1 MFRLPKIIN
10 KTLSV
15 RLSLIVVSAM
25 AILLMAT
32 LTVMLYYS
40 KKALKEEALE
50 KVSQT
55 LEGTVQSIDNIL
67 LSVEQTSGNIYFNL
81 ITHLDQP
88 DMMYTYSRQ
97 IVESNKYVAGC
108 AIAFKENFYPGH
120 ELFMPYFRR
129 ENVGGRDTIIQAE
142 TFANGPYTEQAWY
155 YKPMES
161 ARPEW
166 LNPLSG
172 LGDDTGEAPIFT
184 FSLPIYGA
192 DGKTAGVVGVDVKLS
207 LLSQIVSDTKP
218 SANSY
223 CLLLDSDGTFIVRP
237 NGSKSFLQ
245 TAFSF
250 CDNEADSSVEEAVQ
264 AMISGESGYKPFRLN
279 GIDYYVFFKPFKR
292 AAVPGRSMERL
303 EWSVGIIY
311 PEDDIFGDYNSLST
325 YVLVVAVVG
334 LLLLFLCCRVLINR
348 QLKPLL
354 MLTASAQRIAKG
366 KYNEQIPDSRQA
378 DEVGR
383 LQDNFQKMQQSLS
396 TNIGELE
403 QLKTT
408 LQQHGEDLNVAYNQ
422 AQKADRMKTAF
433 LHNMT
438 NQMIGP
444 AEAIEKDVD
453 ALCSGNAENQDIV
466 YLSDDIQKNGGAIA
480 ELLDNLIS
488 VSADEKRKEVADD

>member
-67 LSVEQTSGNIYFNL
+67 LSVEQTTGNIYFNL
-81 ITHLDQP
+81 MPHLDQP
-88 DMMYTYSRQ
+88 DMMYTYCRQ

-108 AIAFKENFYPGH
+108 AIAFRENFYQEH
-120 ELFMPYFRR
+120 DLFMPYFRR
-129 ENVGGRDTIIQAE
+129 ENIGGRDTIIQVE
-142 TFANGPYTEQAWY
+142 TFANGPYTEQVWY
-155 YKPMES
+155 TRPMES

-166 LNPLSG
+166 LNPLTG
-172 LGDDTGEAPIFT
+172 LGNDTGEAPIFT
-184 FSLPIYGA
+184 FSLPLYGA

-207 LLSQIVSDTKP
+207 QLSQIVSATKP

-237 NGSKSFLQ
+237 SGNKSFLQ
-245 TAFSF
+245 TAFSLYG
-250 CDNEADSSVEEAVQ
+250 DDADSSVGEAVK
-264 AMISGESGYKPFRLN
+264 AMVSGETGYKPFRLN

-292 AAVPGRSMERL
+292 AAVPGRSMEKL

-325 YVLVVAVVG
+325 YVLAVAVVG
-334 LLLLFLCCRVLINR
+334 LLLLFFCCRVMIHR

-366 KYNEQIPDSRQA
+366 KYNELIPDSRQA

-396 TNIGELE
+396 TSIGELE

-444 AEAIEKDVD
+444 AEAIDRDVS
-453 ALCSGNAENQDIV
+453 ALCNDKVGNQDISQ
-466 YLSDDIQKNGGAIA
+466 LSDDIQQKGNTIA
-480 ELLDNLIS
+480 ELLDNLINI
-488 VSADEKRKEVADD
+488 SADEKRKEVADD

>member
-67 LSVEQTSGNIYFNL
+67 LSVEQTTGNIYFNL
-81 ITHLDQP
+81 MPHLDQP
-88 DMMYTYSRQ
+88 DMMYTYCRQ

-108 AIAFKENFYPGH
+108 AIAFRENFYQEH
-120 ELFMPYFRR
+120 DLFMPYFRR
-129 ENVGGRDTIIQAE
+129 ENIGGRDTIIQVE
-142 TFANGPYTEQAWY
+142 TFANGPYTEQVWY
-155 YKPMES
+155 TRPMES

-166 LNPLSG
+166 LNPLTG
-172 LGDDTGEAPIFT
+172 LGNDTGEAPIFT
-184 FSLPIYGA
+184 FSLPLYGA

-207 LLSQIVSDTKP
+207 QLSQIVSATKP

-237 NGSKSFLQ
+237 SGNKSFLQ
-245 TAFSF
+245 TAFSLYG
-250 CDNEADSSVEEAVQ
+250 DDADVGEAVK
-264 AMISGESGYKPFRLN
+264 AMVSGETGYKPFRLN

-292 AAVPGRSMERL
+292 AAVPGRSMEKL

-325 YVLVVAVVG
+325 YVLAVAVVG
-334 LLLLFLCCRVLINR
+334 LLLLFFCCRVMIHR

-366 KYNEQIPDSRQA
+366 KYNELIPDSRQA

-396 TNIGELE
+396 TSIGELE

-408 LQQHGEDLNVAYNQ
+408 LQQHGEDLDVAYNQ

-444 AEAIEKDVD
+444 AEAIDRDVS
-453 ALCSGNAENQDIV
+453 ALCNDKVGNQDISQ
-466 YLSDDIQKNGGAIA
+466 LSDDIQQKGNTIA
-480 ELLDNLIS
+480 ELLDNLINI
-488 VSADEKRKEVADD
+488 SADEKRKEVADD

>member
-67 LSVEQTSGNIYFNL
+67 LSVEQTTGNIYFSL
-81 ITHLDQP
+81 ISHLDQP
-88 DMMYTYSRQ
+88 DMMFTYSRQ
-97 IVESNKYVAGC
+97 LVESNKCVAGC
-108 AIAFKENFYPGH
+108 AIAFKENYYKGH
-120 ELFMPYFRR
+120 DLFMSYFRR
-129 ENVGGRDTIIQAE
+129 ENIGGRDTIIQAE

-155 YKPMES
+155 SEPMKSGKPG
-161 ARPEW
+161 W
-166 LNPLSG
+166 LNPMLD
-172 LGDDTGEAPIFT
+172 LGKDTGEAPIVT
-184 FSLPIYGA
+184 FCLPIYGA
-192 DGKTAGVVGVDVKLS
+192 DGKPVGVVGVDVKLS
-207 LLSQIVSDTKP
+207 QLSQIVSATKP

-237 NGSKSFLQ
+237 SGNKSFLQ
-245 TAFSF
+245 TAFSLYG
-250 CDNEADSSVEEAVQ
+250 DDADVGEAVK
-264 AMISGESGYKPFRLN
+264 AMVSGETGYKPFRLN

-292 AAVPGRSMERL
+292 AAVPGRSMEKL

-325 YVLVVAVVG
+325 YVLAVAVVG
-334 LLLLFLCCRVLINR
+334 LLLLFFCCRVMIHR

-366 KYNEQIPDSRQA
+366 KYNELIPDSRQA

-396 TNIGELE
+396 TSIGELE

-444 AEAIEKDVD
+444 AEAIDRDVS
-453 ALCSGNAENQDIV
+453 ALCNDKVGNQDISQ
-466 YLSDDIQKNGGAIA
+466 LSDDIQQKGNTIA
-480 ELLDNLIS
+480 ELLDNLINI
-488 VSADEKRKEVADD
+488 SADEKRKEVADD

>member
-67 LSVEQTSGNIYFNL
+67 LSVEQTTGNIYFNL
-81 ITHLDQP
+81 MPHLDQP
-88 DMMYTYSRQ
+88 DMMYTYCRQ

-108 AIAFKENFYPGH
+108 AIAFRENFYQEH
-120 ELFMPYFRR
+120 DLFMPYFRR
-129 ENVGGRDTIIQAE
+129 ENIGGRDTIIQVE
-142 TFANGPYTEQAWY
+142 TFANGPYTEQVWY
-155 YKPMES
+155 TRPMES

-166 LNPLSG
+166 LNPLTG
-172 LGDDTGEAPIFT
+172 LGNDTGEAPIFT
-184 FSLPIYGA
+184 FSLPLYGA
-192 DGKTAGVVGVDVKLS
+192 DGKTAGGVGVDVKLS
-207 LLSQIVSDTKP
+207 QLSQIVSATKP

-223 CLLLDSDGTFIVRP
+223 CVLLDSDGTFIVRP
-237 NGSKSFLQ
+237 SGNKSFLQ
-245 TAFSF
+245 TAFSLYG
-250 CDNEADSSVEEAVQ
+250 DDADVGEAVK
-264 AMISGESGYKPFRLN
+264 AMVSGETGYKPFRLN

-292 AAVPGRSMERL
+292 AAVPGRSMEKL

-325 YVLVVAVVG
+325 YVLAVAVVG
-334 LLLLFLCCRVLINR
+334 LLLLFFCCRVMIHR

-366 KYNEQIPDSRQA
+366 KYNELIPDSRQA

-396 TNIGELE
+396 AYIGELE

-408 LQQHGEDLNVAYNQ
+408 LQQHGEDLNAAYNQ

-444 AEAIEKDVD
+444 AEAIDRDVS
-453 ALCSGNAENQDIV
+453 ALCNDKVGNQDISQ
-466 YLSDDIQKNGGAIA
+466 LSDDIQQKGNTIA
-480 ELLDNLIS
+480 ELLDNLINI
-488 VSADEKRKEVADD
+488 SADEKRKEVADD

>member
-67 LSVEQTSGNIYFNL
+67 LSVEQTTGNIYFNL
-81 ITHLDQP
+81 MPHLDQP
-88 DMMYTYSRQ
+88 DMMYTYSCQ

-108 AIAFKENFYPGH
+108 AIAFRENFYQGH
-120 ELFMPYFRR
+120 DLFMPYFRR
-129 ENVGGRDTIIQAE
+129 ENIGGRDTIIQVE
-142 TFANGPYTEQAWY
+142 TFANGPYTEQVWY
-155 YKPMES
+155 TRPMES

-166 LNPLSG
+166 LNPLTG
-172 LGDDTGEAPIFT
+172 LGNDTGEAPIFT
-184 FSLPIYGA
+184 FSLPLYGA

-207 LLSQIVSDTKP
+207 QLSQIVSATKP

-237 NGSKSFLQ
+237 SGNKSFLQ
-245 TAFSF
+245 TAFSLYG
-250 CDNEADSSVEEAVQ
+250 DDADVGEAVK
-264 AMISGESGYKPFRLN
+264 AMVSGETGYKPFRLN

-292 AAVPGRSMERL
+292 AAVPGRSMEKL

-325 YVLVVAVVG
+325 YVLAVAVVG
-334 LLLLFLCCRVLINR
+334 LLLLFFCCRVMIHR

-366 KYNEQIPDSRQA
+366 KYNELIPDSRQA

-396 TNIGELE
+396 TSIGELE

-408 LQQHGEDLNVAYNQ
+408 LQQHGEDLDVAYNQ

-444 AEAIEKDVD
+444 AEAIDRDVS
-453 ALCSGNAENQDIV
+453 ALCNDKVGNQDISQ
-466 YLSDDIQKNGGAIA
+466 LSDDIQQKGNTIA
-480 ELLDNLIS
+480 ELLDNLINI
-488 VSADEKRKEVADD
+488 SADEKRKEVADD

>member
-32 LTVMLYYS
+32 LTVMLCYS

-67 LSVEQTSGNIYFNL
+67 LSVEQTTGNIYFNL
-81 ITHLDQP
+81 MPHLDQP
-88 DMMYTYSRQ
+88 DMMFTYSRQ
-97 IVESNKYVAGC
+97 IVEANKYVSGC
-108 AIAFKENFYPGH
+108 AIAFRENFYQGRD
-120 ELFMPYFRR
+120 LFMPYFRR
-129 ENVGGRDTIIQAE
+129 ENIGGRDTVIQAE
-142 TFANGPYTEQAWY
+142 TFANGLYTEQVWY
-155 YKPMES
+155 TKPMES

-166 LNPLSG
+166 LNPLAG
-172 LGDDTGEAPIFT
+172 LGNDTGEAPIVT
-184 FSLPIYGA
+184 FSLPLYSA
-192 DGKTAGVVGVDVKLS
+192 DGKPAGVVGVDMKLS
-207 LLSQIVSDTKP
+207 LLSQIVSATKP

-223 CLLLDSDGTFIVRP
+223 CVLLDSDGTFIVRP
-237 NGSKSFLQ
+237 SGNKSFLQ
-245 TAFSF
+245 TAFSLY
-250 CDNEADSSVEEAVQ
+250 DDEADSSVGEAVK
-264 AMISGESGYKPFRLN
+264 AMVSGESGYKPFRLN
-279 GIDYYVFFKPFKR
+279 GINYYVFFKPFKR
-292 AAVPGRSMERL
+292 AAVPGRSMEKL

-325 YVLVVAVVG
+325 YVLAIAVVG
-334 LLLLFLCCRVLINR
+334 LLLLFLCCRVMINR

-366 KYNEQIPDSRQA
+366 KYNELIPDSRQA

-396 TNIGELE
+396 AYIGELE

-438 NQMIGP
+438 NQMLGP
-444 AEAIEKDVD
+444 AEAIEKDVN
-453 ALCSGNAENQDIV
+453 ALCNDNTGNQNISQ
-466 YLSDDIQKNGGAIA
+466 LSDDIQQNGSTIA

-488 VSADEKRKEVADD
+488 ISADEKRKEVADD

>member
-67 LSVEQTSGNIYFNL
+67 LSVEQTTGNIYFNL
-81 ITHLDQP
+81 MPHLDQP
-88 DMMYTYSRQ
+88 DMMYTYCRQ

-108 AIAFKENFYPGH
+108 AIAFRENFYQEH
-120 ELFMPYFRR
+120 DLFMPYFRR
-129 ENVGGRDTIIQAE
+129 ENIGGRDTIIQVE
-142 TFANGPYTEQAWY
+142 TFANGPYTEQVWY
-155 YKPMES
+155 TRPMES

-166 LNPLSG
+166 LNPLTG
-172 LGDDTGEAPIFT
+172 LGNDTGEAPIFT
-184 FSLPIYGA
+184 FSLPLYGA

-207 LLSQIVSDTKP
+207 QLSQIVSATKP

-237 NGSKSFLQ
+237 SGNKSFLQ
-245 TAFSF
+245 TAFSLYG
-250 CDNEADSSVEEAVQ
+250 DDADVGEAVK
-264 AMISGESGYKPFRLN
+264 AMVSGETGYKPFRLN

-292 AAVPGRSMERL
+292 AAVPGRSMEKL

-325 YVLVVAVVG
+325 
-334 LLLLFLCCRVLINR
+334 
-348 QLKPLL
+348 
-354 MLTASAQRIAKG
+354 
-366 KYNEQIPDSRQA
+366 
-378 DEVGR
+378 
-383 LQDNFQKMQQSLS
+383 
-396 TNIGELE
+396 
-403 QLKTT
+403 
-408 LQQHGEDLNVAYNQ
+408 
-422 AQKADRMKTAF
+422 
-433 LHNMT
+433 
-438 NQMIGP
+438 
-444 AEAIEKDVD
+444 
-453 ALCSGNAENQDIV
+453 
-466 YLSDDIQKNGGAIA
+466 
-480 ELLDNLIS
+480 
-488 VSADEKRKEVADD
+488 

>member
-67 LSVEQTSGNIYFNL
+67 LSVEQTTGNIYFNL
-81 ITHLDQP
+81 MPHLDQP
-88 DMMYTYSRQ
+88 DMMFTYSRQ
-97 IVESNKYVAGC
+97 IVEANKYVSGC
-108 AIAFKENFYPGH
+108 AIAFRENFYQGRD
-120 ELFMPYFRR
+120 LFMPYFRR
-129 ENVGGRDTIIQAE
+129 ENIGGRDTIIQVE
-142 TFANGPYTEQAWY
+142 TFANGPYTEQVWY
-155 YKPMES
+155 TRPMES

-166 LNPLSG
+166 LNPLTG
-172 LGDDTGEAPIFT
+172 LGNDTGEAPIFT
-184 FSLPIYGA
+184 FSLPLYGA

-207 LLSQIVSDTKP
+207 QLSQIVSATKP

-237 NGSKSFLQ
+237 SGNKSFLQ
-245 TAFSF
+245 TAFSLYG
-250 CDNEADSSVEEAVQ
+250 DDADVGEAVK
-264 AMISGESGYKPFRLN
+264 AMVSGETGYKPFRLN

-292 AAVPGRSMERL
+292 AAVPGRSMEKL

-325 YVLVVAVVG
+325 YVLAIAVVG
-334 LLLLFLCCRVLINR
+334 LLLLFLCCRVMINR

-366 KYNEQIPDSRQA
+366 KYNELIPDSRQA

-396 TNIGELE
+396 AYIGELE

-408 LQQHGEDLNVAYNQ
+408 LQQHGEDLNAAYNQ

-438 NQMIGP
+438 NQMLGP
-444 AEAIEKDVD
+444 AEAIEKDVN
-453 ALCSGNAENQDIV
+453 ALCNDNTGNQNISQ
-466 YLSDDIQKNGGAIA
+466 LSDDIQQNGSTIA
-480 ELLDNLIS
+480 ELLDNLINI
-488 VSADEKRKEVADD
+488 SADEKRKEVADD

>member
-67 LSVEQTSGNIYFNL
+67 LSVEQTTGNIYFNL
-81 ITHLDQP
+81 MPHLDQP
-88 DMMYTYSRQ
+88 DMMYTYCRQ

-108 AIAFKENFYPGH
+108 AIAFRENFYQEH
-120 ELFMPYFRR
+120 DLFMPYFRR
-129 ENVGGRDTIIQAE
+129 ENIGGRDTIIQVE
-142 TFANGPYTEQAWY
+142 TFANGPYTEQVWY
-155 YKPMES
+155 TRPMES

-166 LNPLSG
+166 LNPLTG
-172 LGDDTGEAPIFT
+172 LGNDTGEAPIFT
-184 FSLPIYGA
+184 FSLPLYGA

-207 LLSQIVSDTKP
+207 QLSQIVSATKP

-237 NGSKSFLQ
+237 SGNKSFLQ
-245 TAFSF
+245 TAFSLYG
-250 CDNEADSSVEEAVQ
+250 DDADVGEAVK
-264 AMISGESGYKPFRLN
+264 AMVSGETGYKPFRLN

-292 AAVPGRSMERL
+292 AAVPGRSMEKL

-325 YVLVVAVVG
+325 YVLAIAVVG
-334 LLLLFLCCRVLINR
+334 LLLLFLCCRVMINR

-366 KYNEQIPDSRQA
+366 KYNELIPDSRQA

-396 TNIGELE
+396 AYIGELE

-408 LQQHGEDLNVAYNQ
+408 LQQHGEDLNAAYNQ

-444 AEAIEKDVD
+444 AEAIDRDVS
-453 ALCSGNAENQDIV
+453 ALCNDKVGNQDISQ
-466 YLSDDIQKNGGAIA
+466 LSDDIQQKGNTIA
-480 ELLDNLIS
+480 ELLDNLINI
-488 VSADEKRKEVADD
+488 SADERRKEVADD